1 MFYAYIPAPNLGEM
15 ISLIVPEID
24 VVLIFMLMALSVIPN
39 KNQNFKILAISHIR
53 FSTIKNVNFLSGS
66 EIRGVVCLCVCV
78 SLFIG
83 LKLNSIT
90 RTRLDPHKL
99 CRRPARTQR
108 SFAAKKVRAG
118 PVGSV

>member
-24 VVLIFMLMALSVIPN
+24 VVLIFMLMALSGIPN
-39 KNQNFKILAISHIR
+39 KNQNFKILAVSHIR

-83 LKLNSIT
+83 LDRVSCKTDEPIEMSLGGGHDTVFHRGAHWRHLANT
-90 RTRLDPHKL
+90 
-99 CRRPARTQR
+99 
-108 SFAAKKVRAG
+108 V
-118 PVGSV
+118 